1 MKKNFVTTKIQK
13 VVHRT
18 SRGEAKLVE
27 KRVSLPV
34 QDDTLHDPNIGHLR
48 PRAPSSVPTK
58 QMDDPAKGM
67 KAQNDRGHPHGK

>member
-48 PRAPSSVPTK
+48 PCAIECADKTNGRSGK
-58 QMDDPAKGM
+58 RHEGAK
-67 KAQNDRGHPHGK
+67 R